1 MSTLYA
7 QWTIVTLQWKIIFAT
22 RDYVPVILIS
32 VPMVALVAW
41 VAKVGDNPE
50 VLAYIS
56 IGSALVTLWNGLIQR
71 MGWLVAIEIWNGT
84 LEHNILSRTP
94 LIMAMLSKAVS
105 LLAGGFLAAI
115 AAFLA
120 VVLVGQDLLN
130 VASMGLLL
138 VSLVFA
144 VSTLLVCGFIFAPFY
159 VIAGGWPGFFNAINP
174 PWSTAERIS
183 PPYLV
188 TPQGL
193 N

>member
-1 MSTLYA
+1 MEDHFS
-7 QWTIVTLQWKIIFAT
+7 T

-56 IGSALVTLWNGLIQR
+56 IGSVLVTLWNGLIQR
-71 MGWLVAIEIWNGT
+71 MGWLVGIEIWNGT

-94 LIMAMLSKAVS
+94 LIMAMMSKAVS
-105 LLAGGFLAAI
+105 LLVGGFLAAI

-159 VIAGGWPGFFNAINP
+159 VIAGGRPGFFNAIAP
-174 PWSTAERIS
+174 LGLLLSGFLHPTS
-183 PPYLV
+183 LL
-188 TPQGL
+188 PQGL